1 MTYRRIFTLSLA
13 LFVAAAPLAAG
24 QSKPV
29 DLTGLWT
36 GTFTESSGNP
46 GGARINLTHKDSAVS
61 GTAGPDENRQAPIS
75 NGKVTTVKGVTGVT
89 FDVTQPNG
97 VVLSFDLKL
106 TDGRLKGK
114 ATGASSSGEKREA
127 AVDVG
132 RAK

>member
-1 MTYRRIFTLSLA
+1 MTYHRIFALSLA
-13 LFVAAAPLAAG
+13 LFVAAAPLSAG

-36 GTFTESSGNP
+36 GTFTETGGNP
-46 GGARINLTHKDSAVS
+46 GGARIDLKHKDSAVS

-97 VVLSFDLKL
+97 VVLSFNLTL

-114 ATGASSSGEKREA
+114 ATGASPSGDKREA

>member
-1 MTYRRIFTLSLA
+1 MTYRRILA
-13 LFVAAAPLAAG
+13 LSVAVLIAAAPLSARQA
-24 QSKPV
+24 KPV
-29 DLTGLWT
+29 DLNGLWT
-36 GTFTESSGNP
+36 GTFTQDGNP
-46 GGARINLTHKDSAVS
+46 GGARIDLKHKGAEVS

-97 VVLSFDLKL
+97 IVLSFDLKL

-114 ATGASSSGEKREA
+114 ATGASQSGEKREA

>member
-1 MTYRRIFTLSLA
+1 MTYRRILA
-13 LFVAAAPLAAG
+13 LAVAVLVAAAPLSAR
-24 QSKPV
+24 QSKPA

-36 GTFTESSGNP
+36 GTFTQTDGNP
-46 GGARINLTHKDSAVS
+46 GGARIDLKHKGSEVS

-114 ATGASSSGEKREA
+114 ATGTSQSGDKREA

>member
-1 MTYRRIFTLSLA
+1 MTIRRILALSLV
-13 LFVAAAPLAAG
+13 LFVAAAPLSARQA
-24 QSKPV
+24 KPA

-36 GTFTESSGNP
+36 GTFTQSDGNP
-46 GGARINLTHKDSAVS
+46 GGARIDLKHKGAEVS
-61 GTAGPDENRQAPIS
+61 GTAGPDEQRQAPIS

-97 VVLSFDLKL
+97 ITLSFDLKL

-114 ATGASSSGEKREA
+114 ATGASQSGEKREA

>member
-1 MTYRRIFTLSLA
+1 MIIRKVLTLSLA

-24 QSKPV
+24 QSKPA

-36 GTFTESSGNP
+36 GTFTQSGGDA
-46 GGARINLTHKDSAVS
+46 GGARIDLKHKGSEVS

-75 NGKVTTVKGVTGVT
+75 NGKVTTVKGVTGVR

-97 VVLSFDLKL
+97 VVLSFDLTL
-106 TDGRLKGK
+106 TGGRLKGK
-114 ATGASSSGEKREA
+114 ATGSTPSGEKREA

-132 RAK
+132 RGK